1 MDDKYDEIK
10 MNQILESEKI
20 FALKRNIYEENED
33 KSPNKIIQ
41 RSQRSEINLTED
53 SQINKQ
59 DNILKINQ
67 LLKPKNIYQS
77 NNELLNDKNSQL
89 YNNKEE
95 SPSLKLCRKNS
106 GYNKSKDA
114 LNYNQLKMDL
124 IRDLQ
129 TKTKSKNQKNT
140 KKNFSSIKSEKN
152 DKLINIYYFYN
163 ENSRFFLANLYLI
176 LFLKH
181 TL

>member
-59 DNILKINQ
+59 DNILKI
-67 LLKPKNIYQS
+67 
-77 NNELLNDKNSQL
+77 
-89 YNNKEE
+89 
-95 SPSLKLCRKNS
+95 
-106 GYNKSKDA
+106 
-114 LNYNQLKMDL
+114 
-124 IRDLQ
+124 
-129 TKTKSKNQKNT
+129 
-140 KKNFSSIKSEKN
+140 
-152 DKLINIYYFYN
+152 
-163 ENSRFFLANLYLI
+163 
-176 LFLKH
+176 
-181 TL
+181 